1 MYYFATVHVHGAVH
15 KERRVLMA
23 GQKDIKNKEEILQLL
38 GAIWEP
44 EKVAITYCWEHRKG
58 QGPITK
64 ENQLTDQT
72 RNVT

>member
-1 MYYFATVHVHGAVH
+1 
-15 KERRVLMA
+15 MA